1 MTSLNSLGLAKAP
14 KDTRVVVA
22 MSGGVDSS
30 VTAAMLYEEG
40 YDVVGITLQL
50 YDYGSFAGKKGA
62 CCAGQDI
69 YDAKRVADE
78 CGFPHYVLNYESHF
92 KQAVID
98 DFADSYLRGETPIP
112 CVRCNQR
119 VKFQDLLNTARELN
133 ADLMATG
140 HYVKRIQN
148 DVGRGQLLRGRDQT
162 KDQSYF
168 LFATTQEQLDFLR
181 FPLGDMTKTE
191 TRALAEKYSLVVAD
205 KPDSQDI
212 CFVPNGDYAAVIQKL
227 RPEAAASGNIVHVDG
242 RVLGTHDGIVNYTV
256 GQRKGLGLGG
266 GETQGV
272 PLFVVGLRPDTR
284 DVVVGPRE
292 ALARDILFLKDI
304 NWIGDVPLSPTPQLV
319 HIKVRSSQ
327 EPFEAQ
333 IFMNDKSLVEVRMP
347 QAYYGISPGQACVAY
362 DGDRCLGGGWIDGTG
377 NSGF

>member
-1 MTSLNSLGLAKAP
+1 
-14 KDTRVVVA
+14 
-22 MSGGVDSS
+22 
-30 VTAAMLYEEG
+30 
-40 YDVVGITLQL
+40 
-50 YDYGSFAGKKGA
+50 
-62 CCAGQDI
+62 
-69 YDAKRVADE
+69 
-78 CGFPHYVLNYESHF
+78 
-92 KQAVID
+92 
-98 DFADSYLRGETPIP
+98 
-112 CVRCNQR
+112 
-119 VKFQDLLNTARELN
+119 
-133 ADLMATG
+133 
-140 HYVKRIQN
+140 
-148 DVGRGQLLRGRDQT
+148 
-162 KDQSYF
+162 
-168 LFATTQEQLDFLR
+168 
-181 FPLGDMTKTE
+181 MTKTE
-191 TRALAEKYSLVVAD
+191 TRALAEKYGLVVAD

-304 NWIGDVPLSPTPQLV
+304 NWIGDVPLSPTPQHV

-333 IFMNDKSLVEVRMP
+333 IFMNEKGVVEVRMP